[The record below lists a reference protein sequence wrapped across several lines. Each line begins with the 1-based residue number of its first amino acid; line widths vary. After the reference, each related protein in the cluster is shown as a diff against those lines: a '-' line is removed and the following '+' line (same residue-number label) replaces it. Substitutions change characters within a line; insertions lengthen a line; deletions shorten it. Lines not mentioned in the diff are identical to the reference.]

1 MIKLVDWFAKGK
13 EEEKREKERKGKKK
27 REARKESYFLTITRE
42 RATRY
47 NYFYDPQSRKT
58 FLPIFL
64 LCSTLTVRVNSISRR
79 FRKVTCVR

>member
-13 EEEKREKERKGKKK
+13 EEEKREKERKRKKE

-64 LCSTLTVRVNSISRR
+64 LCSTLTVRVNSIL
-79 FRKVTCVR
+79 KVQKSYVC